1 MALFHNRKSPK
12 EGRAETGV
20 AAARFSLTIPSQ
32 YCRSV
37 LTYIHVQDLPP
48 GMDWLSNDADE
59 VVVLHT
65 PTGAIVLEHQRGRL
79 FGEVDVFLCVEGHDY
94 EDRGVWGHETETWR
108 RMHSYIE
115 RGRRRENS
123 KRPRSS
129 IISA

>member
-32 YCRSV
+32 YCRSA

-79 FGEVDVFLCVEGHDY
+79 FGEVDVFLCVEGHDC
-94 EDRGVWGHETETWR
+94 EDRRVWGHETETWR

-123 KRPRSS
+123 KRPPSS